1 MAIKTFATGEVLTA
15 SDTNTYLA
23 NAGLVYVTSTTVGSA
38 VSSVTI
44 NNCFSTTYD
53 AYRVV
58 LANVDG
64 SSGTSSIIVQ
74 LVDSG
79 GTAATTNYSQTGFY
93 MTYASTTVNGY
104 NSSDWATS
112 LSATNF
118 GGAFEIYNPFLVVAS
133 YYNTTATDD
142 SYLRVYAGKHTTA
155 SSYTGI
161 KLAPNAGTMT
171 GGTVTVYGYRKA

>member
-1 MAIKTFATGEVLTA
+1 MAIKTFASGEILTA

-44 NNCFSTTYD
+44 QNAFSTTYD
-53 AYRVV
+53 AYRIV

-64 SSGTSSIIVQ
+64 SASTAALVIQ

-79 GTAATTNYSQTGFY
+79 GTAATTNYSQTGIYLTF
-93 MTYASTTVNGY
+93 ASTTVNGL
-104 NSSDWATS
+104 NATVWDMG

-118 GGAFEIYNPFLVVAS
+118 GAAFEVYNPFLAVAS
-133 YYNTTATDD
+133 YISSQTTDD
-142 SYLRVYAGKHTTA
+142 TYLRVYGGKHTTA

-161 KLAPNAGTMT
+161 KFAPNSGTMT
-171 GGTVTVYGYRKA
+171 GGTITVYGYRKA